1 MTKTPRGFS
10 SICYLENH
18 IFLVSDTGILKYS
31 VPDRSFEE
39 ILSKQD
45 TGLQPYQVL
54 SKGKDILFS
63 EPEVKKVFA
72 YDTFT
77 KNLRTFAGKGN
88 NELTDKPYLDA
99 SFQQLCGLAVEF
111 ENVVSVTDAMS
122 TSLSM
127 MTTTNNTVSFWGALY
142 GVFSIQESGEE
153 YKRYNLEEAHCLISN
168 CVTTLET
175 NQQKIV
181 NDLKEKLP
189 KLWICPERKVAQKT
203 IESVKLIE
211 WAVSKLMGLTKK
223 YQFGHTDLQS
233 WMTLDV
239 EHFLAT
245 IHYRTPAIT
254 MFQYCRSLTYQEQ

>member
-1 MTKTPRGFS
+1 M
-10 SICYLENH
+10 
-18 IFLVSDTGILKYS
+18 
-31 VPDRSFEE
+31 
-39 ILSKQD
+39 
-45 TGLQPYQVL
+45 
-54 SKGKDILFS
+54 
-63 EPEVKKVFA
+63 
-72 YDTFT
+72 
-77 KNLRTFAGKGN
+77 
-88 NELTDKPYLDA
+88 
-99 SFQQLCGLAVEF
+99 EF
-111 ENVVSVTDAMS
+111 ENVVSITDAMS

-142 GVFSIQESGEE
+142 GVFSIQERGEE
-153 YKRYNLEEAHCLISN
+153 YKRCNLEEAHCLISN

-189 KLWICPERKVAQKT
+189 KLWICPERKVVQKT

-245 IHYRTPAIT
+245 IHYRTPVIT
-254 MFQYCRSLTYQEQ
+254 MFQYCRSLTYQDQ